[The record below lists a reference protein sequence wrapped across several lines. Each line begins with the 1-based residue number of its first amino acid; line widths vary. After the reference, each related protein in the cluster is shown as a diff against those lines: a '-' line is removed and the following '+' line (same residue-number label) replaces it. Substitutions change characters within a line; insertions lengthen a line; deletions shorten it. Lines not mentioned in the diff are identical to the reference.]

1 MANELYVTADHVAAQ
16 LGQTDSSKTAL
27 IAGACEAASRRI
39 DGHCG
44 RTFSKTTSD
53 TSRVFH
59 PLTRYAV
66 HIDDCYSITTVK
78 SDTDDDGTYE
88 TTWTVTTDYM
98 AEPLNGIRHGLTWP
112 TTKLVAVGTS
122 LFPGARRPTV
132 QVTGKW
138 GWAQLPEQVVSAAL
152 QLAIMFYRSPD
163 APFGTAG
170 IADLGLT
177 RVRMP
182 KVVEEILSDFV
193 VDGTGSPM
201 VA

>member
-1 MANELYVTADHVAAQ
+1 VANESYVSVDYVAAQ
-16 LGQTDSSKTAL
+16 LGQTDTSRHGL
-27 IAGACEAASRRI
+27 IAGAIEAASRRI

-44 RTFSKTTSD
+44 RTFSKTTVDS
-53 TSRVFH
+53 SRTFRALSPYQVE
-59 PLTRYAV
+59 
-66 HIDDCYSITTVK
+66 IDDCYSITTVK
-78 SDTDDDGTYE
+78 TDTGDDAAFA
-88 TTWTVTTDYM
+88 TTWTTADYVT
-98 AEPLNGIRHGLTWP
+98 EPLNGVRHGHAWP
-112 TTKLVAVGTS
+112 VTKLVAVES
-122 LFPGARRPTV
+122 LIFPASRRPTV

-138 GWAQLPEQVVSAAL
+138 GWTQIPEPILFATL
-152 QLAIMFYRSPD
+152 QLSVMLYRSPD

-193 VDGTGSPM
+193 VAGTGAPM

>member
-1 MANELYVTADHVAAQ
+1 MANELYVAPDYVAAQ
-16 LGQTDSSKTAL
+16 LGQTDSSRMAL

-44 RTFSKTTSD
+44 RTFSKSLVDVT
-53 TSRVFH
+53 RVYR
-59 PLTRYAV
+59 PLSEYQV
-66 HIDDCYSITTVK
+66 PIDDFYSITSVK
-78 SDTDDDGTYE
+78 TDTADDASFA
-88 TTWTVTTDYM
+88 TTWATTDYVRH
-98 AEPLNGIRHGLTWP
+98 PLNSVRHGHTWP
-112 TTKLVAVGTS
+112 TTKLVAVES
-122 LFPGARRPTV
+122 LTFPLSRRPSV
-132 QVTGKW
+132 QVVGKP
-138 GWAQLPEQVVSAAL
+138 GWPQLPEQVISAAL

-193 VDGTGSPM
+193 VAGTGAPM

>member
-1 MANELYVTADHVAAQ
+1 VANELYVSPDYVAAQ
-16 LGQTDSSKTAL
+16 LGQTDSSRMAL
-27 IAGACEAASRRI
+27 IAGACESVSRRI

-53 TSRVFH
+53 TSRVFR
-59 PLTRYAV
+59 PLSEYQV
-66 HIDDCYSITTVK
+66 PIDDCYSITTVK
-78 SDTDDDGTYE
+78 TDTADDASFA
-88 TTWTVTTDYM
+88 TTWATTDYVRH
-98 AEPLNGIRHGLTWP
+98 PLNSVRHGHTWP
-112 TTKLVAVGTS
+112 TTKLVAVEAS
-122 LFPGARRPTV
+122 IWPLSRRPSV

-138 GWAQLPEQVVSAAL
+138 GWAQIPEQVVSAAL

-193 VDGTGSPM
+193 VAGTGSPM

>member
-1 MANELYVTADHVAAQ
+1 MANELYVTVDYVAAQ
-16 LGQTDSSKTAL
+16 LGQTDTSRYGL
-27 IAGACEAASRRI
+27 IAGACEAATRRI

-44 RTFSKTTSD
+44 RTFSKTTVDSA
-53 TSRVFH
+53 RVFR
-59 PLTRYAV
+59 PLSAYAV
-66 HIDDCYSITTVK
+66 EIDDCYSITTVK
-78 SDTDDDGTYE
+78 TDTADDASFA
-88 TTWTVTTDYM
+88 TTWTTADYVTH
-98 AEPLNGIRHGLTWP
+98 PLNAVRHGLTWP
-112 TTKLVAVGTS
+112 TTKLEAVET
-122 LFPGARRPTV
+122 LTFPCIRRPAV

-138 GWAQLPEQVVSAAL
+138 GWAQIPEQVVSAAL

-193 VDGTGSPM
+193 VGGTGSPM

>member
-1 MANELYVTADHVAAQ
+1 MANELYVSIDHVAAA
-16 LGQTDSSKTAL
+16 LGQSDTSRGGL
-27 IAGACEAASRRI
+27 VAGAIEAACRRI
-39 DGHCG
+39 DGHCN

-59 PLTRYAV
+59 PLSPYRVA
-66 HIDDCYSITTVK
+66 INDCYSITSVK
-78 SDTDDDGTYE
+78 TDTADDASFA
-88 TTWTVTTDYM
+88 TTWATTDYIT
-98 AEPLNGIRHGLTWP
+98 EPLNRVRHGHAWP
-112 TTKLVAVGTS
+112 ITHLVAVES
-122 LFPGARRPTV
+122 SIWPLSRRPTV

-138 GWAQLPEQVVSAAL
+138 GWTQVPEPVVHAAL
-152 QLAIMFYRSPD
+152 QLSIMFYRSPD

-193 VDGTGSPM
+193 VAGTGAPM